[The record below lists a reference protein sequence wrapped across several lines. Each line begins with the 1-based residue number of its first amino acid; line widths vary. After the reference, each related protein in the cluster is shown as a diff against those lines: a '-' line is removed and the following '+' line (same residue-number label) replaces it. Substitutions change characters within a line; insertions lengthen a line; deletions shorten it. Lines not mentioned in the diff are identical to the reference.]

1 MYRLNLGHDRATI
14 RGAGTPS
21 PWPTTSGRPG
31 RWQPRR
37 RAEHALRVTP
47 GAQGRSRP
55 GVALFQQRAANTGR
69 LATACPAGALGGGDA
84 VVSVYKVIELIGTSE
99 ESWED
104 AAAGAVRLARQ
115 SLRELR
121 VAEVVEQ
128 DLDLGDGDLITY
140 RTKLRVSFKYEG
152 GQ

>member
-1 MYRLNLGHDRATI
+1 M
-14 RGAGTPS
+14 
-21 PWPTTSGRPG
+21 
-31 RWQPRR
+31 
-37 RAEHALRVTP
+37 
-47 GAQGRSRP
+47 
-55 GVALFQQRAANTGR
+55 
-69 LATACPAGALGGGDA
+69 
-84 VVSVYKVIELIGTSE
+84 SVYKVIELIGTSN

-104 AAAGAVRLARQ
+104 AAASAVRLARQ

-128 DLDLGDGDLITY
+128 DLDLADGDLIIY